1 MIKQGEQEKQVVLWG
16 YLTRESLS
24 TQRLFNVASVAIVA
38 ISNSQLVIDIGIGN
52 IFTLATFS
60 KFHSTTTTT
69 TMAAISIKTLGALA
83 RRGVICYNMRQW
95 KRRMGAIH
103 CALGLS

>member
-60 KFHSTTTTT
+60 KFHSTTTT
-69 TMAAISIKTLGALA
+69 AAINCGPPAKDSPPLHLYTAKLIL
-83 RRGVICYNMRQW
+83 
-95 KRRMGAIH
+95 
-103 CALGLS
+103 

>member
-69 TMAAISIKTLGALA
+69 TAAINCGPPAL
-83 RRGVICYNMRQW
+83 RL
-95 KRRMGAIH
+95 
-103 CALGLS
+103 CASALNKKPTRNSN